1 MPGAAWRQRLV
12 LLTVMVAALLAAFL
26 PTYADMVRIWST
38 SSTFNHGFLIVPI
51 ALYLGSR
58 RRADLA
64 GIAPGVSVWG
74 VVFTF
79 GNVVL
84 WIGGEL
90 MSVAFFKH
98 LAVTGMLIGVSWALI
113 GNRPFRV
120 LLFPFLYLYF
130 AVPEGEFLVPYLQ
143 DWTALVLVKMLRIT
157 GIPVFIE
164 GRYLSIPSGNF
175 VVAEAC
181 SGINYLIATLA
192 VGAMFMY
199 LNFVA
204 WWRRVAFMI
213 FAVMVPLV
221 ANGLRAYGI
230 VMIAHLS
237 DYRYAMGVDHFIYGW
252 VFFGIVIFTLFAI
265 GSLFSDV
272 EQAPAR
278 RPAAAAALPARSGNA
293 ALVAA
298 LLVAAVLVPR
308 VLLALSDSAREPLP
322 QPSLPAIAGW
332 HGPLPA
338 EPRLGTVFPG
348 ADGHLS
354 GRYTRPDG
362 AVVWLE
368 ALYFHRDDGKGEVV
382 NQSNSLFDDALWKQI
397 AYRTNKPPSGSVA
410 GDVYELDL
418 RAVGSGHEIKV
429 WQWYDV
435 AGVRSA
441 RRLPIKLAQALARL
455 RGAPAGGVAV
465 LLSTPLAEQGA
476 ARQALAEFSH
486 DASLAMTGGALQG
499 SGGE

>member
-1 MPGAAWRQRLV
+1 MPGAAWRQRLA
-12 LLTVMVAALLAAFL
+12 LLAVMVAALLAAFL

-38 SSTFNHGFLIVPI
+38 SSTFNHGFLVVPI

-74 VVFTF
+74 VTFTF
-79 GNVVL
+79 ANVML
-84 WIGGEL
+84 WIGGDL

-98 LAVTGMLIGVSWALI
+98 LAVTGMLIGASWALI

-265 GSLFSDV
+265 GSMFSDV
-272 EQAPAR
+272 EQTPGR
-278 RPAAAAALPARSGNA
+278 RPAGAAAPAAQRGSA
-293 ALVAA
+293 MLVAT
-298 LLVAAVLVPR
+298 LLVVAVAAPR
-308 VLLALSDSAREPLP
+308 ALLALSDSARDPLP

-332 HGPLPA
+332 RGPLPA
-338 EPRLGTVFPG
+338 EARLGAEFPG

-362 AVVWLE
+362 AAVWLE
-368 ALYFHRDDGKGEVV
+368 VIYFHSDDGEGEVV
-382 NQSNSLFDDALWKQI
+382 NQSNTLFDTTQWKQI
-397 AYRTNKPPSGSVA
+397 AYRASKTPA
-410 GDVYELDL
+410 GCVTDDVYELDL
-418 RAVGSGHEIKV
+418 RTPGSAREIKL

-435 AGVRSA
+435 ADVRSA
-441 RRLPIKLAQALARL
+441 RRLPIKLAQAKARVQ
-455 RGAPAGGVAV
+455 GAPSGGVV
-465 LLSTPLAEQGA
+465 VFVSTPLTDQAV
-476 ARQALAEFSH
+476 ARHTLADFSRE
-486 DASLAMTGGALQG
+486 ANLAMTGRAAPG
-499 SGGE
+499 SVSE